1 MVCKTP
7 RLPPP
12 PLSGFD
18 FPREGLVATRVDVD
32 AMEESQN
39 DSLRNGENDA
49 TSHDYV
55 ATCHTPDKRRRHQ
68 SNEFRLVLIG
78 DSPVEGIGN
87 NHHSSAL
94 CGQTAKAFAEVVCR
108 SRSIRNHPN
117 TPQDNKRYDCVRY
130 WSFGKSGL
138 TARGIQ
144 DEMVPLLHSTADML
158 HQCYHDSKKS
168 NDELPSSR
176 GSDEDP
182 IIHAIVLLC
191 GVNNVL
197 SPQCTP
203 LSFAADVSSLLSS
216 IRKHRCLRQTP
227 ILILGLPDF
236 SGLPFLPSWP
246 MGWVLGARG
255 RRMQYA
261 LEELVGKIQGE
272 ERLEESGNVK
282 TIVAPIPEVQALIES
297 RGFCRRDGNSR
308 NVNDNELSSSQ
319 EQTSK
324 DDIDRKDAYNQLGF
338 RFYHPLEKHL
348 GSDVINLKKITSLGI
363 KDFLCDDGFHPGR
376 YGTVLIGRLLSDAYR
391 KLTCPQ

>member
-1 MVCKTP
+1 
-7 RLPPP
+7 
-12 PLSGFD
+12 
-18 FPREGLVATRVDVD
+18 
-32 AMEESQN
+32 
-39 DSLRNGENDA
+39 
-49 TSHDYV
+49 
-55 ATCHTPDKRRRHQ
+55 
-68 SNEFRLVLIG
+68 
-78 DSPVEGIGN
+78 
-87 NHHSSAL
+87 
-94 CGQTAKAFAEVVCR
+94 
-108 SRSIRNHPN
+108 
-117 TPQDNKRYDCVRY
+117 
-130 WSFGKSGL
+130 
-138 TARGIQ
+138 
-144 DEMVPLLHSTADML
+144 
-158 HQCYHDSKKS
+158 
-168 NDELPSSR
+168 
-176 GSDEDP
+176 
-182 IIHAIVLLC
+182 
-191 GVNNVL
+191 
-197 SPQCTP
+197 
-203 LSFAADVSSLLSS
+203 
-216 IRKHRCLRQTP
+216 
-227 ILILGLPDF
+227 
-236 SGLPFLPSWP
+236 